1 MKLNLILISISATLS
16 STLSTRWTFSL
27 VPLNFNFQYF
37 ISIIFVL
44 LVSIAWTC
52 NCNYDN
58 YVFIWILTT
67 NCHSIYISIT
77 RAWVA
82 CRYCTL
88 ATLYCNRKE
97 DTCIKPFWYIFWW
110 RREKR
115 EKNGSFFL
123 PKTLSFP
130 MDLAVFLSTYPLK
143 LVEVCFF
150 LYCSLQ
156 VHSSQFFT
164 ILFSATK
171 FSHLINFL
179 QHGNAR
185 FCFFFSSLLC
195 LLITWLLSIKLNCLI
210 LFWCSILALMRCSTA
225 L

>member
-27 VPLNFNFQYF
+27 VPLNFNFQFF

-110 RREKR
+110 RREKK
-115 EKNGSFFL
+115 EKNGSFFCRKHCL
-123 PKTLSFP
+123 FRWIWPFFYRLIHLS
-130 MDLAVFLSTYPLK
+130 LLKCVFFST
-143 LVEVCFF
+143 
-150 LYCSLQ
+150 
-156 VHSSQFFT
+156 VHFRFILHNFSQFYF
-164 ILFSATK
+164 LP
-171 FSHLINFL
+171 LNFL
-179 QHGNAR
+179 
-185 FCFFFSSLLC
+185 
-195 LLITWLLSIKLNCLI
+195 T
-210 LFWCSILALMRCSTA
+210 
-225 L
+225 